1 MLERAELNLN
11 ALLAIVVMLEEI
23 LTDCSLV
30 QLLKQLEGIVWIEL
44 LDKSM
49 PPERFTQAL
58 NVSPNSTDNDI
69 GAKVSTP
76 VPLQD
81 WKGETPSDVR
91 LEGKDAT
98 SLWQFWNA

>member
-49 PPERFTQAL
+49 PPERFTQDSNAL
-58 NVSPNSTDNDI
+58 LPSVPLNDI
-69 GAKVSTP
+69 GAKVSNP
-76 VPLQD
+76 VI
-81 WKGETPSDVR
+81 VA
-91 LEGKDAT
+91 EGT
-98 SLWQFWNA
+98 